1 MIHELSLL
9 CTTSIS
15 VYSLAWHLLNSRK
28 VLYDKWWDKFVFIG
42 GLLCWDGS
50 LHVWTRK
57 YIQGFA
63 NYMSADFLKR
73 ICQSLDHLIASTNCW
88 LILIYYSDDS
98 SLYYLW
104 FLATQKFL
112 WFTKWFPQ
120 SVHLYILVPLLRL
133 FQLMMS
139 HVFFLFLLCLFLT
152 DRRCHIE
159 LIILESGNSSV
170 EKLLWDWSRYQ
181 IAKPACIWLYL
192 ALSYICKLNC
202 KAAGCIKIDHTN
214 I

>member
-1 MIHELSLL
+1 LIHELSLL

-112 WFTKWFPQ
+112 WFMKWIPNL
-120 SVHLYILVPLLRL
+120 STYISWFLCSGYSNSWCH
-133 FQLMMS
+133 M
-139 HVFFLFLLCLFLT
+139 FFLILALF
-152 DRRCHIE
+152 
-159 LIILESGNSSV
+159 V
-170 EKLLWDWSRYQ
+170 FDWS
-181 IAKPACIWLYL
+181 
-192 ALSYICKLNC
+192 
-202 KAAGCIKIDHTN
+202 
-214 I
+214 